1 VSSFATS
8 VVPGVVLEKHVRHL
22 RFCLK
27 RTWDTDVGHLFE
39 VIGYHRDRRV
49 STLWSNCY
57 SKLLVIKDEIQALE
71 TYDLS
76 Q

>member
-1 VSSFATS
+1 M
-8 VVPGVVLEKHVRHL
+8 R
-22 RFCLK
+22 LK
-27 RTWDTDVGHLFE
+27 
-39 VIGYHRDRRV
+39 YHMDRRV

-57 SKLLVIKDEIQALE
+57 SKLLVIKDEIQAPE